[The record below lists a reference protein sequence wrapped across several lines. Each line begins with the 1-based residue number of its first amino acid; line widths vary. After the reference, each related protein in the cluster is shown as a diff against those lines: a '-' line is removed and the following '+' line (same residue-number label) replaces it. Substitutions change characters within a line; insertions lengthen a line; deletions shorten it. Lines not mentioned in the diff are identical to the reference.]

1 MIELKLGPRKVDLP
15 FTVRLPNV
23 TEEMFDHLVDED
35 TKAELFDGVMIVHS
49 PATPQHDDI
58 GGFIRALMRFFAE
71 LKKLGKV
78 LGPDSLVRLKSGRKF
93 APDAYF
99 IDQRRVPR
107 RLPPKQFNGAPD
119 LALEVLSP
127 SNWEY
132 DLEDKRRA
140 YREAG
145 VREIWLVDPGNQ
157 RVIVDRKRGKSYSTI
172 TLTEGRVH
180 SSVITGFWIE
190 AGWLW
195 AEPMPAAIECLHQIV
210 A

>member
-1 MIELKLGPRKVDLP
+1 MIELKLGPRTVNIP

-23 TEEMFDHLVDED
+23 TEDVFDDLVDED
-35 TKAELFDGVMIVHS
+35 TKAELLDGVMIVHS

-58 GGFIRALMRFFAE
+58 GGFIRALMRLFAN

-78 LGPDSLVRLKSGRKF
+78 LGPDSLVRLATGRKF

-99 IDQRRVPR
+99 IDQKRVPR
-107 RLPPKQFNGAPD
+107 RLPRKQFNSPPD

-132 DLEDKRRA
+132 DLDEKRTV

-145 VREIWLVDPGNQ
+145 VREIWFVDPVNEQ
-157 RVIVDRKRGKSYSTI
+157 VIVDRKRGKTYSTV
-172 TLTEGRVH
+172 TVTEGKVH
-180 SSVITGFWIE
+180 STVIAGFWIE
-190 AGWLW
+190 AGWPW
-195 AEPMPAAIECLHQIV
+195 AEPLPSELDCLEEIL